1 MEKGGE
7 GQTKLFHI
15 LAVYA
20 GKVNPEV
27 GYCQGMAFVAAVM
40 LMVMDEEDA
49 FWALVAVMEN
59 KRYLEGYYSQN
70 LARVQVDAEVFS
82 KLVVAQEPALGA
94 HLEQLGIHP
103 LMYVTPWFMCVFTS
117 LPCWDAVMSVWDL
130 IVFKGVKTIMRVGLA
145 IMQSCKEELL
155 AMDSLGQL
163 LPYLQHL
170 PPTKMNQDS
179 LLTAVYAIEE
189 APLALSLTRLE
200 TEHVPFATPKRT
212 PRSSAKRTRGSDA
225 KATPHSN
232 KRARGAAGGAAPPT
246 PSVFRRF
253 MNSLATPLRAK
264 ARMDGAETPMPRSRQ
279 PLRQAQTSSAR
290 TANRRSARVSAS
302 QKKQPSSTLR
312 KPIGSASQYEQSPLL
327 NQTSPLLKT
336 SAGHGSPAR
345 FSFGPKGS
353 PMGLSAQGSPQLAL
367 APKGSPRMMLS
378 RGVGGGAAASAGKS
392 KGSPF
397 AGTSLI
403 PTALGSPLLNIPKE
417 ACSPSFGRSGVLSPN
432 FAGTLLASPRAS
444 PRLASKR
451 VDMHNDGSP
460 MVQSPIG
467 NMFLTTATPAEKSSF
482 KTFTEPTPRRNARKA
497 KKSAAKGPMLG
508 ELAEIPA
515 SLPIRA

>member
-170 PPTKMNQDS
+170 PPTKMNQAKPTPETRVS
-179 LLTAVYAIEE
+179 L
-189 APLALSLTRLE
+189 PKS
-200 TEHVPFATPKRT
+200 ATMHSD
-212 PRSSAKRTRGSDA
+212 SSAHA
-225 KATPHSN
+225 I
-232 KRARGAAGGAAPPT
+232 
-246 PSVFRRF
+246 
-253 MNSLATPLRAK
+253 
-264 ARMDGAETPMPRSRQ
+264 
-279 PLRQAQTSSAR
+279 
-290 TANRRSARVSAS
+290 
-302 QKKQPSSTLR
+302 
-312 KPIGSASQYEQSPLL
+312 PIGSISKYNVEQGTNPH
-327 NQTSPLLKT
+327 Q
-336 SAGHGSPAR
+336 
-345 FSFGPKGS
+345 
-353 PMGLSAQGSPQLAL
+353 
-367 APKGSPRMMLS
+367 S
-378 RGVGGGAAASAGKS
+378 RTC
-392 KGSPF
+392 P
-397 AGTSLI
+397 
-403 PTALGSPLLNIPKE
+403 
-417 ACSPSFGRSGVLSPN
+417 
-432 FAGTLLASPRAS
+432 
-444 PRLASKR
+444 
-451 VDMHNDGSP
+451 
-460 MVQSPIG
+460 
-467 NMFLTTATPAEKSSF
+467 
-482 KTFTEPTPRRNARKA
+482 
-497 KKSAAKGPMLG
+497 
-508 ELAEIPA
+508 
-515 SLPIRA
+515 